1 MGIVFSVN
9 TKTANI
15 VLKYWLGFLIC
26 KMALYLRAYFVK
38 HCVIVFMLFQ
48 IKSYLKF
55 LWNSKNEHG
64 VHSPFV
70 FSLLTKC
77 FYDKKSKPE
86 YSILRDYRNSLLE
99 NKNTIEVTDFG
110 AGSKVFK
117 SNTREISKIAK
128 TAGITPKRAKLLFR
142 IVNYFQ
148 PSTIL
153 EIGTSLGLATSALS
167 LGNPKASI
175 VTLEGCPMTMAMAKS
190 QFQLQN
196 LKNVEFVNT
205 KFSTYLQS
213 ENLKSTPDSYRDYNL
228 IYFDGNHQ
236 KQATLDYFELL
247 LPTINNDAVW
257 IFDDIHWSPEME
269 EAWEIIKKH
278 PKVTVTIDT
287 FQWGLVFF
295 RKEQEKEHFI
305 IRV

>member
-1 MGIVFSVN
+1 
-9 TKTANI
+9 
-15 VLKYWLGFLIC
+15 
-26 KMALYLRAYFVK
+26 
-38 HCVIVFMLFQ
+38 MLFQ

-55 LWNSKNEHG
+55 LWNSKNEHA

-70 FSLLTKC
+70 FSLVTKC
-77 FYDKKSKPE
+77 FYDKKPKPE
-86 YSILRDYRNSLLE
+86 YSILKEYRTSLLK

-128 TAGITPKRAKLLFR
+128 TAGITRKRAELLLR

-148 PSTIL
+148 PSTVL
-153 EIGTSLGLATSALS
+153 EIGTSLGLATSALA
-167 LGNPKASI
+167 LGNPKTKI
-175 VTLEGCPMTMAMAKS
+175 TTLEGCLETAN
-190 QFQLQN
+190 QCQLQLQKFN
-196 LKNVEFVNT
+196 CNNVDLVVAEF
-205 KFSTYLQS
+205 S
-213 ENLKSTPDSYRDYNL
+213 EYFKTSNPRPQTQDL

-236 KQATLDYFELL
+236 KRATLDYFELL
-247 LPTINNDAVW
+247 LPTISNESVW
-257 IFDDIHWSPEME
+257 IFDDIHWSSEME

-295 RKEQEKEHFI
+295 RKEQEKEHFV